1 MDWEALREE
10 FPITRNYNFQNH
22 AAVAPMC
29 RRAVQ
34 AIQRYLQHSEEFG
47 YLEGGFYKHADVVR
61 GQVAQLIN
69 ADSDEVTFCK
79 NTSEGLSMVANGL
92 SWNNGD
98 NVVTANVEFPANMY
112 PWLALRSRGVQVR
125 MVLEEDGR
133 IPIEKVFEAIDSR
146 TRIVSISSVQFASG
160 YRTDVATLGE
170 YCQSKGVFLCVDAIQ
185 SIGVFPIDVKGMSID
200 FLAADGHKWLCGPEG
215 IGIFYVRKELQGHL
229 RPTNIGWMSM
239 KEPFNFNRYQFEFAD
254 SARRYDSGSYNLA
267 GIYGLGGAIE
277 LIQEIGVEAMSKRL
291 LHLTDRLAT
300 GLRDKGYRVV
310 SSRMPSEAS
319 GIVAFFS
326 DVHEPDP
333 IRQHL
338 QAEHRIVIAVRSGRL
353 RASPHVYTSESEID
367 RLIETLPKH

>member
-61 GQVAQLIN
+61 GQIAQLIN

-112 PWLALRSRGVQVR
+112 PWLSLRSRGVQVR

-170 YCQSKGVFLCVDAIQ
+170 DPVD
-185 SIGVFPIDVKGMSID
+185 
-200 FLAADGHKWLCGPEG
+200 
-215 IGIFYVRKELQGHL
+215 R
-229 RPTNIGWMSM
+229 
-239 KEPFNFNRYQFEFAD
+239 
-254 SARRYDSGSYNLA
+254 
-267 GIYGLGGAIE
+267 
-277 LIQEIGVEAMSKRL
+277 
-291 LHLTDRLAT
+291 
-300 GLRDKGYRVV
+300 
-310 SSRMPSEAS
+310 
-319 GIVAFFS
+319 
-326 DVHEPDP
+326 
-333 IRQHL
+333 
-338 QAEHRIVIAVRSGRL
+338 
-353 RASPHVYTSESEID
+353 
-367 RLIETLPKH
+367 